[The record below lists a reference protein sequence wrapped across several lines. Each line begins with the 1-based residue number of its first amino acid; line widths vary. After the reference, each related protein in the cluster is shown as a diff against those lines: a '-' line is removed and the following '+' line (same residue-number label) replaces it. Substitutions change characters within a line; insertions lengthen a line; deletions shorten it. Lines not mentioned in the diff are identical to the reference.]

1 MSMIIIHNF
10 VLHKLLL
17 FGNFSWSVIDFQVKR
32 LFNGKSFQ
40 RVCGNA
46 KLLPEITLKL
56 CVHTT
61 TTLQQK
67 RCQMTVSN
75 LVSALIH
82 ILHCLKAR
90 HPLKQNKQEN
100 KLTNKIQENRYPCY
114 TGLLFVFSKFWNN
127 LSDNLTCFSTNQI
140 QQCVDKYCTYPNRLI
155 VEI

>member
-1 MSMIIIHNF
+1 MFYTDCYYLAIFLELSLTFKLKVSKEF
-10 VLHKLLL
+10 VEH
-17 FGNFSWSVIDFQVKR
+17 
-32 LFNGKSFQ
+32 
-40 RVCGNA
+40 A
-46 KLLPEITLKL
+46 KLFPEITLKL

-67 RCQMTVSN
+67 RFQMTYSN
-75 LVSALIH
+75 LVSTLIH
-82 ILHCLKAR
+82 VLHCLKAW

-100 KLTNKIQENRYPCY
+100 KLTNKTQENRYPCY

-140 QQCVDKYCTYPNRLI
+140 QQCVEEYCTNPNRLI